1 MGAEMAD
8 QGAERDSLIGN
19 VWLWEITFLDDADIL
34 RLFLLGLQKVE
45 ELSSVVSRSIGRHNV
60 NESMNEPWIR
70 KIEHGWR
77 NIPQFTRPKFTRVRR
92 SKAIALEVTLHE
104 VIHPEHHECIL
115 LD

>member
-19 VWLWEITFLDDADIL
+19 AWLWEITFLDDADIL

-45 ELSSVVSRSIGRHNV
+45 ELSSVVPCSTGRHNV
-60 NESMNEPWIR
+60 NRSMNEPWIC

-92 SKAIALEVTLHE
+92 SKAIALDVTLHE
-104 VIHPEHHECIL
+104 VIHPEHYECIL